1 MVALETEP
9 RVEAFVNKS
18 LYTSKRKQKNTQEQ
32 RERIMPINHTAE
44 SFLYNCNP
52 FSGLSIASSCRH
64 YSKPLSLSSS
74 FSFFLLLLHRP
85 ALRHSLY
92 ISKTPLAEE
101 TNTIMQGSYT
111 GFLLLFFCSMLFAF
125 SSASPSN
132 LPIIPFDEGY
142 TPLFGDSNLVIHRDG
157 NSVHLSLDERTGS
170 GFVSHD
176 LYLHGYFSAS
186 IKLPSDYTAGV
197 VVAFYMSNGDM
208 FQNNHDEID
217 FEFLGNI
224 RGKDWRI
231 QTNVYGNGS
240 TNIGREERYGLWF
253 DPADDFHQYGIVWT
267 DSQIIFYVDN
277 VPIREVTRTK
287 SMGGDFPSKPMTLY
301 ATIWDASDW
310 ATNGGKYRVN
320 YKYAPYV
327 AEFSDLV
334 LHGCAVDPIEHVA
347 KCDNAP
353 SSGAIPS
360 SITPA
365 QRVKMENFRKK
376 HMTYSYCYD
385 KVRYKVPPSECVIN
399 SQEAERLRKFDPVTF
414 GSGRRHHGKR
424 HRHNREVASSL

>member
-1 MVALETEP
+1 MEW
-9 RVEAFVNKS
+9 F
-18 LYTSKRKQKNTQEQ
+18 
-32 RERIMPINHTAE
+32 H
-44 SFLYNCNP
+44 
-52 FSGLSIASSCRH
+52 
-64 YSKPLSLSSS
+64 
-74 FSFFLLLLHRP
+74 
-85 ALRHSLY
+85 
-92 ISKTPLAEE
+92 
-101 TNTIMQGSYT
+101 T
-111 GFLLLFFCSMLFAF
+111 GFLFFSSMLFALA
-125 SSASPSN
+125 SASSRN
-132 LPIIPFDEGY
+132 FPIIPFDEGY
-142 TPLFGDSNLVIHRDG
+142 APLFGDNNLVIHRDG
-157 NSVHLSLDERTGS
+157 KSVHLSLDERTGS

-186 IKLPSDYTAGV
+186 IKLPADYTAGV

-208 FQNNHDEID
+208 FQKNHDEID

-240 TNIGREERYGLWF
+240 TNVGREERYGLWF
-253 DPADDFHQYGIVWT
+253 DPADDFHQYSIVWT

-277 VPIREVTRTK
+277 VPIREVTRTE

-347 KCDNAP
+347 KCDNAE
-353 SSGAIPS
+353 AIPS
-360 SITPA
+360 GVTPA
-365 QRVKMENFRKK
+365 QRMKMESFRKK

-399 SQEAERLRKFDPVTF
+399 SQEDERLRKFDPVTF
-414 GSGRRHHGKR
+414 GNGRRHHGKR
-424 HRHNREVASSL
+424 HRHSRGSQTEAASF